1 MGSYSF
7 TKPFIPQKCYHLL
20 ILYKK
25 PLRAYIPIQNIYYTH
40 NKHWHPSYSEIK
52 TACVE
57 VCQQLLYGFMV
68 SFCTD
73 NNNIKFGSITFH
85 VNRDNAVKIVGMSA
99 CLFGLVK
106 GDRIWAKVRQD

>member
-1 MGSYSF
+1 
-7 TKPFIPQKCYHLL
+7 
-20 ILYKK
+20 
-25 PLRAYIPIQNIYYTH
+25 
-40 NKHWHPSYSEIK
+40 
-52 TACVE
+52 
-57 VCQQLLYGFMV
+57 MV